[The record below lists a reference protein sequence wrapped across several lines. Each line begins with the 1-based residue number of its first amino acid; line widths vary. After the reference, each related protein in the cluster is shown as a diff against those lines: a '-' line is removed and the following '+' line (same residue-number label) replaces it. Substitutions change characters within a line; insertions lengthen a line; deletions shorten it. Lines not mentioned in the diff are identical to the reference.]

1 MRGVPW
7 SKLLLSVL
15 AAGLF
20 WFFWTNGP
28 LQERPPVFEF
38 KEEMSGFDEPVR
50 FGEEQATRVAGVVG
64 ALETHPNYRI
74 IPARDDPPRTHGII
88 GDARTNPGVREETG
102 QLILAR
108 ARERA
113 AYPDGVSLRRA
124 LDMYYAEA
132 RDPAGRLVELH
143 LENTGLNR
151 NVKGYAGPIDLHLV
165 VGMDG
170 RIRSL
175 SHVKSAETTSYLN
188 RIRNAGF
195 YELFEGIPLD
205 GNSYRVDLVS
215 GASLTT
221 EGIARS
227 VTQLVGIARESPLES
242 YMDTHAQG
250 FDVRAVLPRTWI
262 VETLLIVALFVV
274 VWLRRLRRTGP
285 LMLVVGIASLLF
297 LGFYMNNSF
306 TYVTFTQP
314 FLGVRWSWLLGVYA
328 GLVLVSAIWDGNSY
342 CRYVCP
348 YGNAQRLLL
357 RFMPWRGRLAIPNRV
372 LGGLRWLITL
382 CLFAGI
388 VAGLQDWGSFELFPD
403 LFGLEFIG
411 SPWFWLSLG
420 LVLVSAY
427 YPMLWCRALCPTGAV
442 LDGLTFLAR
451 PRGLPAPARS

>member
-1 MRGVPW
+1 V
-7 SKLLLSVL
+7 
-15 AAGLF
+15 
-20 WFFWTNGP
+20 
-28 LQERPPVFEF
+28 
-38 KEEMSGFDEPVR
+38 
-50 FGEEQATRVAGVVG
+50 
-64 ALETHPNYRI
+64 
-74 IPARDDPPRTHGII
+74 
-88 GDARTNPGVREETG
+88 ETG
-102 QLILAR
+102 ALILAR

-113 AYPDGVSLRRA
+113 AYPDGVRLRRA

-132 RDPAGRLVELH
+132 RDPAGRLLELH

-170 RIRSL
+170 RIRTL

-195 YELFEGIPLD
+195 YERFAGLPLD

-227 VTQLVGIARESPLES
+227 VTQLVGLARESPLES
-242 YMDTHAQG
+242 YMETHAQG
-250 FDVRAVLPRTWI
+250 FEVRAVQPRTWI
-262 VETLLIVALFVV
+262 VESLLIVALFAV

-285 LMLVVGIASLLF
+285 LMLIVGVASLLF

-314 FLGVRWSWLLGVYA
+314 FLGVRWSWLLGIYA

-357 RFMPWRGRLAIPNRV
+357 RWIPWRGRLAIPNRL
-372 LGGLRWLITL
+372 LGALRWLITL
-382 CLFAGI
+382 SLLAGI
-388 VAGLQDWGSFELFPD
+388 LAGLRDWGSFELFPD
-403 LFGLEFIG
+403 LFGLEFTG

-442 LDGLTFLAR
+442 LDGLTYLAR
-451 PRGLPAPARS
+451 PRSLTVQD